1 MIVTRSR
8 GVAGR
13 FTSLTGLQG
22 VAIPASVFKLQT
34 EPGRSKSQLGKA
46 RT

>member
-8 GVAGR
+8 GAAGR
-13 FTSLTGLQG
+13 FTSLIELQG